1 MSKKKETGFTV
12 TVNGIGY
19 DAFAR
24 LKWQQFLRGFSL
36 AVALLVLVV
45 AVMGFTG
52 RLPEEIPVSS
62 ALILVL
68 LVAALLVLY
77 RSGIRREHRRSGL
90 GSMVLKYSFD
100 RDGWTVR
107 TGDQQVTV
115 PWSKTYRVRRTDQA
129 LMLYPSRKSVNL
141 VPAQCLSREQME
153 LVIAWCTGKKPGK
166 A

>member
-1 MSKKKETGFTV
+1 MSKKKENGFTV
-12 TVNGIGY
+12 TVNGISY

-24 LKWQQFLRGFSL
+24 LKWQQFLRGFSC
-36 AVALLVLVV
+36 AVALLVVVV

-62 ALILVL
+62 ALVLVL

-77 RSGIRREHRRSGL
+77 RSGIRREYRRSGL
-90 GSMVLKYSFD
+90 GSVVLKYSFD

-107 TGDQQVTV
+107 QGDSQVTV
-115 PWSKTYRVRRTDQA
+115 PWSRTWRVRRTDQA

-141 VPAQCLSREQME
+141 VPARCLSGEQMD
-153 LVIAWCTGKKPGK
+153 LVIAWCTVKKPEK
-166 A
+166 T